1 MRLRRL
7 SIIAL
12 PLTLLA
18 AACAPADEDTS
29 GSATDDNPAATAAEC
44 AEDKT
49 MMEGMLQI
57 GTDSPAFPPWFED
70 NDPTNGEGFE
80 SAVAYEVAD
89 RLGFDEDSIEWVK
102 VKFNNS
108 YKPGPKDFDFNIN
121 QVSITPERAAVVDFS
136 DGYYQAAQAVVV
148 LQNSPAGGV
157 TTVAELKDLKLG
169 AQTGTTSLT
178 AVREIIKPT
187 TEPAVFEDTTA
198 ATQALLNG
206 QIDAVLADL
215 PTAFFITAVQ
225 LPKGRI
231 VGQFQAETGEIEEY
245 GMLFEKGNPLRDCVN
260 LALADM
266 KEDGSLA
273 AIETE
278 WLSEVAG
285 VPELS

>member
-49 MMEGMLQI
+49 MMEGMLHI

-187 TEPAVFEDTTA
+187 TGPAVFEDTTA